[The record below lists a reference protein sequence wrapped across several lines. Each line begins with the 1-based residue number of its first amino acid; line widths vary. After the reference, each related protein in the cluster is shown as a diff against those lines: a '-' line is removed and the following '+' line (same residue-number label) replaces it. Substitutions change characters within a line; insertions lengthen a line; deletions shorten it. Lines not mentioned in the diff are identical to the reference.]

1 MGCFKNGH
9 KRRNEAKTW
18 RLFQQ
23 ALCCNKAKHVYILQA
38 GCQVP
43 DLQLLWLNWQRIK
56 SRWGSLTSYRMAAL
70 LLFKPRTLMNRDNV
84 HFNSYLQ
91 SFYVSDTASSFQC
104 CACLSS
110 VSPPPVQCLGVFCV
124 PLPRIISPSSLHHY
138 LIIHTSFFINI
149 YLQSAGFR
157 YKAAA
162 PPLLITSDKAE

>member
-1 MGCFKNGH
+1 MGCFKNGY
-9 KRRNEAKTW
+9 KRRNEAKPW

-23 ALCCNKAKHVYILQA
+23 ALCCNKAKHLYILQA

-70 LLFKPRTLMNRDNV
+70 LFFKPRTLMNPDTV

-110 VSPPPVQCLGVFCV
+110 VSPPPVQCLGVFC
-124 PLPRIISPSSLHHY
+124 
-138 LIIHTSFFINI
+138 
-149 YLQSAGFR
+149 
-157 YKAAA
+157 A
-162 PPLLITSDKAE
+162 PPPPPQNNLPLLPTPLSYHSHQFLYQHLFAVCRFQVQSCCSSSDDLW